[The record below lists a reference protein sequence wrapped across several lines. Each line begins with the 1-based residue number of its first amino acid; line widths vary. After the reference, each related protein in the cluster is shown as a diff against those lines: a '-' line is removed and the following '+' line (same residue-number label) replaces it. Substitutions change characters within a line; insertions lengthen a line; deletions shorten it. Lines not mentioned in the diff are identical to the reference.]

1 MKPLAVSAYGAEQA
15 LTITGTGTD
24 KTDYMLNEI
33 VPETWEQDTKENLN
47 RSQTGAAT

>member
-1 MKPLAVSAYGAEQA
+1 MEPLAVSAYGAEQA

-33 VPETWEQDTKENLN
+33 VPETWN
-47 RSQTGAAT
+47 RIRKKI